1 MNHKIEPKKGTTTVG
16 LRYNGG
22 VVLATDQRV
31 TLGRMIM
38 SRVDKVF
45 PITENLAI
53 TTAGTVSDNQILLK
67 HMQAEMK
74 LFELEN
80 KKKATLETLSSVLQ
94 NTVYS
99 GYKRWNPFMIQA
111 IVAGLSKDKTFKL
124 MSFDPSGAAIEDPY
138 TATGSGMMF
147 ALGILQENYKENMT
161 EKDAIELATRAIYT
175 AIRRDSA
182 SGDGIVISIIDK
194 KGYRKVDTKTVSM
207 MLEK

>member
-1 MNHKIEPKKGTTTVG
+1 MEQKIEPKKGTTTVG
-16 LRYNGG
+16 LIYKGG

-45 PITENLAI
+45 PVTDNLAI
-53 TTAGTVSDNQILLK
+53 TTAGTVSDNQVLLK

-80 KKKATLETLSSVLQ
+80 KKSATIETLSSVLQ

-99 GYKRWNPFMIQA
+99 GYKRWSPFMIQA
-111 IVAGLSKDKTFKL
+111 IIAGLSRDKTFKL

-147 ALGILQENYKENMT
+147 ALGILQEHYKKDMT
-161 EKDAIELATRAIYT
+161 EKEAIELATRAIYT

-182 SGDGIVISIIDK
+182 SGDGIVISVIDN

-207 MLEK
+207 LLEK

>member
-1 MNHKIEPKKGTTTVG
+1 MDHKIEPKKGTTTVG
-16 LRYNGG
+16 LTYKGG

-45 PITENLAI
+45 PVTDNLAI
-53 TTAGTVSDNQILLK
+53 TTAGTVSDNQVLLK
-67 HMQAEMK
+67 DMQAEMK

-80 KKKATLETLSSVLQ
+80 KKSATLETLSSVLQ

-99 GYKRWNPFMIQA
+99 GYKRWSPFMIQA
-111 IVAGLSKDKTFKL
+111 IIAGLSRDKNFKL

-147 ALGILQENYKENMT
+147 ALGILQENYKKDMT
-161 EKDAIELATRAIYT
+161 EKEAIELATRAIYT

-182 SGDGIVISIIDK
+182 SGDGIVISVIDN

-207 MLEK
+207 LLEK

>member
-1 MNHKIEPKKGTTTVG
+1 MDHKIEPKKGTTTVG
-16 LRYNGG
+16 LTYKGG

-45 PITENLAI
+45 PVTDNLAI
-53 TTAGTVSDNQILLK
+53 TTAGTVSDNQVLLK

-80 KKKATLETLSSVLQ
+80 KKSATLETLSSVLQ

-99 GYKRWNPFMIQA
+99 GYKRWSPFMIQA
-111 IVAGLSKDKTFKL
+111 IIAGLSRDKNFKL

-147 ALGILQENYKENMT
+147 ALGILQENYKKEKT
-161 EKDAIELATRAIYT
+161 EKEAIELATRAIYT

-182 SGDGIVISIIDK
+182 SGDGIVISVIDN

-207 MLEK
+207 LLEK

>member
-1 MNHKIEPKKGTTTVG
+1 MNQNIEPKKGTTTVG
-16 LRYNGG
+16 LTYKGG

-31 TLGRMIM
+31 TLGSMIM

-45 PITENLAI
+45 PVTDNLAI
-53 TTAGTVSDNQILLK
+53 TTAGTVSDNQMLLK
-67 HMQAEMK
+67 HMKAEMK

-80 KKKATLETLSSVLQ
+80 KKSATIETLSSVLQ

-99 GYKRWNPFMIQA
+99 GYKRWSPFMIQA
-111 IVAGLSKDKTFKL
+111 IIAGLSKDETFKL
-124 MSFDPSGAAIEDPY
+124 LSFDPSGAAIEDPY

-147 ALGILQENYKENMT
+147 ALGLIQENYKENMS

-175 AIRRDSA
+175 AIRRDSG
-182 SGDGIVISIIDK
+182 SGDGIVIAIIDK

-207 MLEK
+207 ILNE